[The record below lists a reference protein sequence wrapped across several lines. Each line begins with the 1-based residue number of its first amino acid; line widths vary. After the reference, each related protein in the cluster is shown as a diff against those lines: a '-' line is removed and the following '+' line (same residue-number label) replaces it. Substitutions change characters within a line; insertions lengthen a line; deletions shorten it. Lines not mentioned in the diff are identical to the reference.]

1 MIGPK
6 ELINPQIHQ
15 FTHGSNYQSAFLVM
29 TTEQKRRR
37 SAVTSAL
44 KWLLCPTPL
53 RLTLSP
59 GSTPQEIADS
69 QTRSKLERS
78 TRVNLF
84 FISMPMG
91 PGACALLAPT
101 CAKGVMSIKADLYD
115 ALTRQP

>member
-53 RLTLSP
+53 GLTLSP
-59 GSTPQEIADS
+59 GSTPQEMADS
-69 QTRSKLERS
+69 QTREI
-78 TRVNLF
+78 VE
-84 FISMPMG
+84 SMTEFNPDN
-91 PGACALLAPT
+91 T
-101 CAKGVMSIKADLYD
+101 W
-115 ALTRQP
+115 Q